1 LFTIIILINDRI
13 EMHMPELT
21 CRTGAEGQGDC
32 GVPERP
38 KIAVFLN
45 GIGSNYSFSLCKAI
59 SRQAE
64 EFGYSVLFFASD
76 VRNLVNENN
85 KGELK
90 LFTLPDMHGFD
101 GIIVVTTTI
110 SSAETMEFL
119 RKALPADIPVVS
131 IGPPIGDSFCVKTVD
146 NECIEKM
153 IRHLIEK
160 HGFTHINYIS
170 GTPGNPDAEYRL
182 KAYKRVMEEYG
193 LEYNDRIFIGDLTRE
208 CAREAIAQF
217 LRDGKEPP
225 QAIVCAN
232 DDMALGAYAE
242 LIRRGFRVPEDI
254 ALSGYDCIREAER
267 HVPRINT
274 VKQPLLETGR
284 RAVQIIHD
292 VLTGVPVEKEYNY
305 NAQIVIAGSC
315 GCPDPAPMDEKDFA
329 KDLVLNTDELG
340 VYNNISTSMMELL
353 TGTYTMQ
360 DIVGQLVSLSRRMAF
375 THLYFCVSEDRIL
388 NQANA
393 DGFPDEMTLMLGI
406 INGTIQTGTQFK
418 TRDILPALNENPT
431 TLVFAPLYYKNN
443 TFGYIAFDFDHS
455 SSNMHRIWVKNVSLA
470 LENLRTQNALKQ
482 YAVAMEE
489 TSLHDPMTGVLN
501 RRGLEKRAESL
512 LGADP
517 QGMLFVIF
525 VDLDGLKRIN
535 DAYGHTEGD
544 YAIQVTADILK
555 HCSRPG
561 DIVARMGG
569 DEFVCVGLVPDEEAL
584 RTILFSMQSYGKLH
598 NQHSQKPY
606 AVNVSYGWCLQPAG
620 DDLSLMQMIDIA
632 DNNLYEQK
640 RARNN

>member
-1 LFTIIILINDRI
+1 
-13 EMHMPELT
+13 MHMPKLT
-21 CRTGAEGQGDC
+21 CSTGNRGQTDC
-32 GVPERP
+32 GCSNSP

-45 GIGSNYSFSLCKAI
+45 GIGNYYQHAICKGIAREAGDLGFSV
-59 SRQAE
+59 R
-64 EFGYSVLFFASD
+64 FFTSD
-76 VRNLVNENN
+76 VKYIINENN
-85 KGELK
+85 KGELI
-90 LFTLPDMHGFD
+90 LFTLPDMGDYD
-101 GIIVVTTTI
+101 GVIVATNTI
-110 SSAETMEFL
+110 VSTETVEYL
-119 RKALPADIPVVS
+119 RNVLPPDMPVIS
-131 IGPPIGDSFCVKTVD
+131 IGPPIGDSYCINSMD
-146 NECIEKM
+146 NGCMEALVGHFIET
-153 IRHLIEK
+153 
-160 HGFTHINYIS
+160 HGFTRINYIS
-170 GTPGNPDAEYRL
+170 GTPGNLDAEYRL
-182 KAYKRVMEEYG
+182 STYQNVMTKYG
-193 LEYNDRIFIGDLTRE
+193 LEYDGRIFIGDFSRE
-208 CAREAIAQF
+208 CAREAITQF
-217 LRDGKEPP
+217 LRTGKEPP
-225 QAIVCAN
+225 QAILCAN
-232 DDMALGAYAE
+232 DMMALGAYAE
-242 LIRRGFRVPEDI
+242 LTRRGLRVPEDV
-254 ALSGYDCIREAER
+254 ALSGYDCIREAECN
-267 HVPRINT
+267 VPRIT
-274 VKQPLLETGR
+274 TIRQPLSEIGQ
-284 RAVQIIHD
+284 RAVRIIHD
-292 VLTGVPVEKEYNY
+292 VMTGAPVEKEYDY
-305 NAQIVIAGSC
+305 NAEIVIAGSC
-315 GCPDPAPMDEKDFA
+315 GCADPTPMDEKQFA
-329 KDLVLNTDELG
+329 KELMLNTDELG
-340 VYNNISTSMMELL
+340 IYNNISTSMMELL

-360 DIVGQLVSLSRRMAF
+360 DIVDQLVSISRTMGFR
-375 THLYFCVSEDRIL
+375 HLYFCANEDRIM

-393 DGFPDEMTLMLGI
+393 DGYPDEMTLMLGMSRGKI
-406 INGTIQTGTQFK
+406 SAGIPFK
-418 TRDILPALNENPT
+418 TKDILPALDENPPE
-431 TLVFAPLYYKNN
+431 LVFAPLYYKNN

-535 DAYGHTEGD
+535 DVYGHTEGD

-555 HCSRPG
+555 HCSRPE

-606 AVNVSYGWCLQPAG
+606 AVNVSYGWCLQSAG

-640 RARNN
+640 RARSK